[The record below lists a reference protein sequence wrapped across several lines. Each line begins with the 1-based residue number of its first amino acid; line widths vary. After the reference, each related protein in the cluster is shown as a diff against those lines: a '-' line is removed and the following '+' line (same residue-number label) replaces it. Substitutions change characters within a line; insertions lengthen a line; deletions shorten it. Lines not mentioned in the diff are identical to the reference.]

1 MATGTLDLEFVGN
14 ASGLQDAV
22 AASQRAL
29 LSLERQTRSVSSSL
43 GRILRTIVAP
53 IAGVILSAFAAK
65 KALADFANS
74 SLPGAA
80 QFQGAMA
87 RMRGSMRRLSES
99 VGELLAPVAQR
110 TALLISNIADRLAP
124 LVRIVTAFI
133 ASSGPF
139 LRQLGQ
145 NFLTALRPLLPTVF
159 AFFDRIIA
167 FWQGINWGSTMNSLR
182 AAWNRAWA
190 AILEFVAPII
200 IRLAS
205 LIETFIAV
213 AVDLL
218 GKLATWFQGII
229 QMMAEWL
236 GIDLADAAKN
246 GINGIVAAIQTGL
259 IVAIAVVE
267 IALKNLAT
275 LWDFI
280 KTAGLLAFQIIKD
293 NWKGVG
299 EYILDVLKVLGT
311 NLLTIFSNIGTMLLP
326 IFSVMGRNIGAIF
339 LAVWDYIAANLVIKL
354 GRAAMEATLAILKPI
369 RDNPILATLLLG
381 PGAALTIADSY
392 ARIQAALN
400 KMPLGADLVVPRPEG
415 LPPINPADVGRG
427 TRRPPGYVPKGSQE
441 AGDLQERL
449 EILLASLKGTFGA
462 GIADAIADA
471 IKRSPDLLAKIGA
484 GLPGVNGIPV
494 PAGLAPQT
502 AGAALQFGTAA
513 AFSAE
518 NATKNPL
525 EEKAD
530 VQIAL
535 TREQLVHQRAAA
547 RAAQRRFRLASI

>member
-1 MATGTLDLEFVGN
+1 MALGTLDLEFVGN

-22 AASQRAL
+22 NASQRAL
-29 LSLERQTRSVSSSL
+29 QALERETRTVSNSM

-74 SLPGAA
+74 SLPGAGA
-80 QFQGAMA
+80 FQTAMA

-99 VGELLAPVAQR
+99 VGELLAPMAQR
-110 TALLISNIADRLAP
+110 TAEIITSIADRLAP

-139 LRQLGQ
+139 LKQLGD
-145 NFLTALRPLLPTVF
+145 NFLNALRPLMPTVF
-159 AFFDRIIA
+159 AFFDRLMA
-167 FWQGINWGSTMNSLR
+167 FWRSINWNSTMDSLR
-182 AAWNRAWA
+182 AAWNRAWS
-190 AILEFVAPII
+190 AILAFVAPII

-213 AVDLL
+213 SVDLL
-218 GKLATWFQGII
+218 GKLATWFQGIM
-229 QMMAEWL
+229 QQMAEWL
-236 GIDLADAAKN
+236 GVDLSTAAID
-246 GINGIVAAIQTGL
+246 GINAIVAAIQTGL
-259 IVAIAVVE
+259 IVTLAVVE
-267 IALKNLAT
+267 IALKNIAL
-275 LWDFI
+275 LWDLVRV
-280 KTAGLLAFQIIKD
+280 AGQLAFEFLSS
-293 NWKGVG
+293 NWQGFG
-299 EYILDVLKVLGT
+299 QYLLDVLQLAGN
-311 NLLTIFSNIGTMLLP
+311 NLLTILGNAGRMLIP
-326 IFSVMGRNIGAIF
+326 IFEAVGQNIGAIF
-339 LAVWDYIAANLVIKL
+339 LGIWDYIAANLVIKL

-400 KMPLGADLVVPRPEG
+400 KMPLGANYSPRPMDEIPLPDPSG
-415 LPPINPADVGRG
+415 LPNGTKPI
-427 TRRPPGYVPKGSQE
+427 PGYKPNESERQAALQAQLE
-441 AGDLQERL
+441 AITR
-449 EILLASLKGTFGA
+449 SLKDKFGA
-462 GIADAIADA
+462 GIAAAIADA
-471 IKRSPDLLAKIGA
+471 LKRSPELIAKIGA
-484 GLPGVNGIPV
+484 NLPGVNAFPV
-494 PAGLAPQT
+494 PTGLAPQT